1 VKRFLS
7 CLIAA
12 ALVACGARTN
22 DQTKSAAAPARQ
34 TLPPGHPPIAPAASV
49 AEAPVAP
56 ANAAKLT
63 GKVLEAIDAGGYTY
77 LDLRTDSG
85 DVWAAVPQTAAVRG
99 TVMTVLPQMTMEK
112 FESKTLKRTFDRL
125 IFAVV
130 DGGQPA
136 AASMPA
142 AMASAGGQVGDVQVA
157 KAEGAGG
164 KTVAEVWAARVT
176 LKDSPVTIRGK
187 VVKFLPAIMGKNWL
201 HLRDGSGARA
211 NGDDDITVTTG
222 DSAAVG
228 DVVLVR
234 GTVRI
239 DKDFGAGYRYAVIVE
254 EANVSK

>member
-1 VKRFLS
+1 
-7 CLIAA
+7 
-12 ALVACGARTN
+12 
-22 DQTKSAAAPARQ
+22 
-34 TLPPGHPPIAPAASV
+34 
-49 AEAPVAP
+49 
-56 ANAAKLT
+56 
-63 GKVLEAIDAGGYTY
+63 
-77 LDLRTDSG
+77 
-85 DVWAAVPQTAAVRG
+85 
-99 TVMTVLPQMTMEK
+99 
-112 FESKTLKRTFDRL
+112 
-125 IFAVV
+125 
-130 DGGQPA
+130 
-136 AASMPA
+136 
-142 AMASAGGQVGDVQVA
+142 MASAGGQAGDVQVA